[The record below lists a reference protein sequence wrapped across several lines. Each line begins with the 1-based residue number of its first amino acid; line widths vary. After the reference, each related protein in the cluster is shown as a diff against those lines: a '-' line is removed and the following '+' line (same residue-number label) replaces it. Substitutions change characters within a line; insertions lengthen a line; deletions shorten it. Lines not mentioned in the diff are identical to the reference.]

1 MYQIKEI
8 KHAQDRADA
17 LRHWL
22 ATHSYDHP
30 ECEAYMRDLR
40 QTELKLAKMNQPRP
54 MQTKEEFHIP
64 TNRKQ

>member
-8 KHAQDRADA
+8 KHAQDRATA

-40 QTELKLAKMNQPRP
+40 QAELKLARMTQPRP
-54 MQTKEEFHIP
+54 MNTKEEFHIP
-64 TNRKQ
+64 QNRKK